1 MKLIN
6 IKLLMEDELLYSYII
21 RLADANVFSLR
32 EFANIYI
39 FPNDVE
45 KARNPHLLTGNMIY
59 IPKIADL
66 LEQDPL
72 DLYLKTTTYPA
83 IAPLLTPGRQVKFIN
98 MAFRKNI
105 WKYPHMLERASY
117 AGSFR
122 YCPICLEEDIR
133 EYNFTWLR
141 RTHNL
146 PGVTACHKH
155 KARLIET
162 KDAENLLTGRVP
174 LPENE
179 LLFPN
184 VTEISY
190 ARFAKD
196 FLYSRFDTDRNML
209 IQSIFG
215 ALSKTK
221 GMDIHGKTDMNYIR
235 ESIRKS
241 KHEIGI
247 NNLFRWLFEIFHEAS
262 NIPVNRNDEL
272 HIQFMDSLRSYKLLS
287 DYYGLGITM
296 RRKGEK
302 TPFVTTPYGFLAGW
316 RSLTEDFDDE
326 QKKFVRIVRFI
337 RNDEYKPIDR
347 FIGMGKTMRFRH
359 RLCGKIVKMRPV
371 DLIENGANCSCMQNH
386 VENDAYRENP
396 GAYTILSIDNDENDR
411 TVTIKMH
418 NCGHVFTVPVRSWF
432 ISTRCRVCGMEK
444 YIPRGEAFK
453 RDVEALVGDEYEVVG
468 EYVNRDTPVEIKHLK
483 CGRTTAFSPYRSLRG
498 KRCECEKDNYPKGKD
513 FLDFVRKKS
522 GGLYEIAGHDQ
533 KFNYFIRNVKTRKQ
547 KCMEKQFIIQELTRP
562 TPSTVLP

>member
-1 MKLIN
+1 MKQIN
-6 IKLLMEDELLYSYII
+6 TKLLMEDELLYSYIV
-21 RLADANVFSLR
+21 RLADANGFSLN
-32 EFANIYI
+32 EFAINYIY
-39 FPNDVE
+39 PDHVE

-59 IPKIADL
+59 MPKIAAL
-66 LEQDPL
+66 LEKDPL
-72 DLYLKTTTYPA
+72 GLYLETTIYPG
-83 IAPLLTPGRQVKFIN
+83 IAPLLTPGRQIKFIN

-117 AGSFR
+117 MGSFR
-122 YCPICLEEDIR
+122 YCPVCMENDIH

-141 RTHNL
+141 RTHNM
-146 PGVTACHKH
+146 PGVTACHRH
-155 KARLIET
+155 KIRLIET
-162 KDAENLLTGRVP
+162 ENAEDLLTGRVSISKD
-174 LPENE
+174 EVSFANE
-179 LLFPN
+179 
-184 VTEISY
+184 VDISY
-190 ARFAKD
+190 ARFAYD
-196 FLYSRFDTDRNML
+196 FLYSHFDMDKNML
-209 IQSIFG
+209 IQSIFA
-215 ALSKTK
+215 ALSKTN
-221 GMDIHGKTDMNYIR
+221 GMDIHGETDMSYVR

-247 NNLFRWLFEIFHEAS
+247 IKLFRWLFEIFHEVS
-262 NIPVNRNDEL
+262 NIPVKRNDEL
-272 HIQFMDSLRSYKLLS
+272 RSHFWDSLSGYKLLS
-287 DYYGLGITM
+287 EYYGPGITM
-296 RRKGEK
+296 RRIGEN
-302 TPFVTTPYGFLAGW
+302 TPFVTTPFAFLAGW
-316 RSLTEDFDDE
+316 RSPTEDYDDE
-326 QKKFVRIVRFI
+326 QKKFVRIVRCI
-337 RNDEYKPIDR
+337 RNDEYQPIDR
-347 FIGMGKTMRFRH
+347 FNGMGKMMRFRH
-359 RLCGKIVKMRPV
+359 KLCGKIVKMRPV
-371 DLIENGANCSCMQNH
+371 DLIENGTNCSCMLNY
-386 VENDAYRENP
+386 VNNDAYKEVP
-396 GAYTILSIDNDENDR
+396 GAYTVLSVDNDENDR

-483 CGRTTAFSPYRSLRG
+483 CGRTTAFSPYRFLRG